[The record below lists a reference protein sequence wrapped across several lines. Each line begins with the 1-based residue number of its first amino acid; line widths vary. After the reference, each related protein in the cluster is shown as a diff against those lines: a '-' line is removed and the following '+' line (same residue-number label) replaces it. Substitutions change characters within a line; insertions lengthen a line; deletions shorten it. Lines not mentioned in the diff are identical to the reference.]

1 MSMKET
7 LNFFYFFLNIYLKI
21 KLKQLESLKVF
32 LLTLTEIVLQITD
45 YSLNIKIV

>member
-7 LNFFYFFLNIYLKI
+7 LNFFFFLNIYLKI